1 MPALNNPKHER
12 FARLIIQGMTQ
23 VDAFRKCYPNAG
35 VNTVNNDSSVLAK
48 RLDVKARIA
57 EMQDIIDSYFPM
69 TQGERRD
76 KLRRMADGREPTK
89 VVRKADGKIEAVYDK
104 LAAMTLDARL
114 AGDFAP
120 EQMQI
125 ATGPT
130 LKLDFNMVGRNTRP
144 TPALEEEWRRLNEP
158 EVRDVTEEPHE
169 DASDDLSFYENAK
182 VRPSNESLDDLKPII
197 DIDPEEITPR

>member
-1 MPALNNPKHER
+1 MPALSNPKHER
-12 FARLIIQGMTQ
+12 FARLLIQGLTQ
-23 VDAFRKCYPNAG
+23 LDAYRKVYPDQTPASAVGNG
-35 VNTVNNDSSVLAK
+35 SRLANS
-48 RLDVKARIA
+48 LDVKSRMA
-57 EMQDIIDSYFPM
+57 EMQEVIDSYFPM

-89 VVRKADGKIEAVYDK
+89 VVRKADGKVEAVYDK

-169 DASDDLSFYENAK
+169 EASDDLSFYENAK
-182 VRPSNESLDDLKPII
+182 VRPANESLDDLKPII
-197 DIDPEEITPR
+197 DIEPEEITPR

>member
-1 MPALNNPKHER
+1 MPSLSNPKHER
-12 FARLIIQGMTQ
+12 FARLLIQGMTQ
-23 VDAFRKCYPNAG
+23 VEAYRKCYPDQSPTSVNAHAHE
-35 VNTVNNDSSVLAK
+35 LAK
-48 RLDVKARIA
+48 KLDVKARIS
-57 EMQDIIDSYFPM
+57 EMQEIIDSYFPM

-104 LAAMTLDARL
+104 LAAMTLDAKL

-125 ATGPT
+125 STGPS
-130 LKLDFNMVGRNTRP
+130 LKLEFNMVGRNTRP

-158 EVRDVTEEPHE
+158 EVRDVTQEPHE
-169 DASDDLSFYENAK
+169 EASDDLSFYENAK
-182 VRPSNESLDDLKPII
+182 VRPANESLDDLKPII
-197 DIDPEEITPR
+197 DIEPEEVKPS

>member
-12 FARLIIQGMTQ
+12 FARLVIQGMTQ
-23 VDAFRKCYPNAG
+23 VEAFRKCYPNAG
-35 VNTVNNDSSVLAK
+35 VNTVNNESSVLAR

-57 EMQDIIDSYFPM
+57 EMQEIIDSYFPI

-76 KLRRMADGREPTK
+76 MLRRMSQGREPTK
-89 VVRKADGKIEAVYDK
+89 VIRKADGKIEAVYDK
-104 LAAMTLDARL
+104 IAAMTLDARL
-114 AGDFAP
+114 AGEFAP

-144 TPALEEEWRRLNEP
+144 TPALEEEWRRLNET
-158 EVRDVTEEPHE
+158 EVRDVTDDPEEAGH
-169 DASDDLSFYENAK
+169 DDLSFYENVK
-182 VRPSNESLDDLKPII
+182 VRPTASSLDDLKPII
-197 DIDPEEITPR
+197 DIETEESPPR

>member
-1 MPALNNPKHER
+1 M
-12 FARLIIQGMTQ
+12 IQGLNQ
-23 VDAFRKCYPNAG
+23 KEAYRKCYPNMKPESIASNAYKLAG
-35 VNTVNNDSSVLAK
+35 AM
-48 RLDVKARIA
+48 DVKARIS
-57 EMQDIIDSYFPM
+57 EMQEVIDSYFPM

-89 VVRKADGKIEAVYDK
+89 VVRKADGKVEAVYDK
-104 LAAMTLDARL
+104 LAAMTLDAKL

-169 DASDDLSFYENAK
+169 EASDDLSFYENVK
-182 VRPSNESLDDLKPII
+182 VRPANESLDDLKPII
-197 DIDPEEITPR
+197 DIEPEEITPR